1 VGHAVNRLQKA
12 ITSAIG
18 FFRSSLATPEKWLV
32 EYFSG
37 GAETSAG
44 VHVTTSTAMYCVAV
58 YACIDILSRTVGS
71 LPLYLYRRLDGGGKE
86 LARKHPLFSLMRRQP
101 NPEMTAMRYRSTLQ
115 GHLASWGSAYSYIDW
130 EVSGRNAGYPRA
142 IWPIRPDRV
151 QVSRT
156 SGILEYKY
164 YPGSEDA
171 KLTEGFTI
179 PKGCMLHIPGFG
191 FDGITGYSPITLA
204 REAIGLSKATEE
216 FGARFF
222 GAGMHPGAI
231 LEHPGQL
238 SAQAAKNLKDSK
250 DIYAGLGNS
259 HRLMVLEEGM
269 SFKPIA
275 INPQDSQ
282 FLETRKFQLTEIA
295 RLYHVPPHM
304 IADVEKSTS
313 WGTGIEEQN
322 IGFITHTMRPW
333 FVLWEE
339 ELGRVLLRED
349 EKDEY
354 FFEFDL
360 MALLRG
366 DAVKRWTAY
375 IMGKRNGI
383 LNADEIRGWENL
395 NPIPG
400 GLGQEYIVEKNM
412 IGLGDLGADIVPP
425 IPPAKEGL

>member
-1 VGHAVNRLQKA
+1 MGLVSRIEK
-12 ITSAIG
+12 
-18 FFRSSLATPEKWLV
+18 RSSLSNPEKWLV
-32 EYFSG
+32 ELLSG

-44 VHVTTSTAMYCVAV
+44 VRVTSSTAMNFVAV
-58 YACIDILSRTVGS
+58 YACVDILSRTVGS

-115 GHLASWGSAYSYIDW
+115 GHLATWGNAYSYIDW
-130 EVSGRNAGYPRA
+130 EITGKNAGYPRA

-151 QVSRT
+151 QVDRKA
-156 SGILEYKY
+156 GKLEYRY
-164 YPGSEDA
+164 YPGSDDI
-171 KLTEGFTI
+171 KFTDSFII
-179 PKGCMLHIPGFG
+179 PNGYILHIPGFG
-191 FDGITGYSPITLA
+191 FDGVMGYSPITLA
-204 REAIGLSKATEE
+204 REAIGLGMATQQ
-216 FGARFF
+216 FGSQFF
-222 GAGMHPGAI
+222 GSGMHPGAI
-231 LEHPGQL
+231 LEHPGKL
-238 SAQAAKNLKDSK
+238 GPQAEANLRKSK
-250 DIYAGLGNS
+250 ETYAGLGQS

-269 SFKPIA
+269 TFKPVA
-275 INPQDSQ
+275 VNPQDSQ

-339 ELGRVLLRED
+339 ELSRALLMED
-349 EKDEY
+349 EKEEY

-360 MALLRG
+360 QQLLRG
-366 DAVKRWTAY
+366 DTLKQWTAW
-375 IMGKRNGI
+375 IMGKRNGV
-383 LNADEIRGWENL
+383 LNADEIRGWANL

-412 IGLGDLGADIVPP
+412 IGLSDLGADLPGNEPP
-425 IPPAKEGL
+425 QDQP

>member
-1 VGHAVNRLQKA
+1 MGIVSGLER
-12 ITSAIG
+12 
-18 FFRSSLATPEKWLV
+18 RSSLATPEKWLV
-32 EYFSG
+32 DWFAG
-37 GAETSAG
+37 GRAETNAG
-44 VHVTTSTAMYCVAV
+44 AVVTVSSSMQMVAV
-58 YACIDILSRTVGS
+58 YSCIDILARTVGS

-101 NPEMTAMRYRSTLQ
+101 NPEMTSMRYRTTLQ
-115 GHLASWGSAYSYIDW
+115 GHLASWGNCYSYIDW
-130 EVSGRNAGYPRA
+130 AGNGYPKA

-151 QVSRT
+151 DVQRVD
-156 SGILEYKY
+156 GKLVYNY
-164 YPGSEDA
+164 YPGSDDKKVTA
-171 KLTEGFTI
+171 GVNI
-179 PKGCMLHIPGFG
+179 PRENMLHIPGFG
-191 FDGITGYSPITLA
+191 FDGVVGYSPLTLA
-204 REAIGLSKATEE
+204 REAIGLGLATEE

-222 GAGMHPGAI
+222 GDGTHPGMI
-231 LEHPGQL
+231 VEHPGGAL
-238 SAQAAKNLKDSK
+238 SAQAHANLKKALTETYS
-250 DIYAGLGNS
+250 GLGKS
-259 HRLMVLEEGM
+259 HRLMLLEEGM
-269 SFKPIA
+269 TAKPIT

-282 FLETRKFQLTEIA
+282 FLETRKFQITEIC

-304 IADVEKSTS
+304 LADVEKSTS
-313 WGTGIEEQN
+313 WGSGIEEQN

-339 ELGRVLLRED
+339 ELGRVLLLDR

-354 FFEFDL
+354 FFEFDM

-412 IGLGDLGADIVPP
+412 VGLSDLGAD
-425 IPPAKEGL
+425 PAKGATP